1 MAVRLVVRRRT
12 PNEYS
17 ANTYFTAAFNLRHR
31 GRDVSQFDGAETD
44 EPLRIVAGI
53 LGGPV
58 VEPAKACGAKL
69 GIVEPEEQ
77 HSHRGVHRLG
87 VDAVAIL
94 LLEAFGRVPHALG
107 GNLEAA
113 LAMLRQFLGGL
124 AGTEEAG
131 DLDRVD
137 ILADEKLALRAVQVF
152 LRMRGA
158 VAKLLIDA
166 LSPHVGRF
174 DKV

>member
-17 ANTYFTAAFNLRHR
+17 ANTYFTAAFDLRHR
-31 GRDVSQFDGAETD
+31 GRDVSEFDGAETD
-44 EPLRIVAGI
+44 EPLRIVAGV
-53 LGGPV
+53 LSGPV
-58 VEPAKACGAKL
+58 VEPAKACGAKF
-69 GIVEPEEQ
+69 GIIEPEQQ

-113 LAMLRQFLGGL
+113 LAMLRQFLGGF

-137 ILADEKLALRAVQVF
+137 ILADEKFALRTIEVAF
-152 LRMRGA
+152 RMGRA
-158 VAKLLIDA
+158 VA
-166 LSPHVGRF
+166 
-174 DKV
+174 